1 MMKANYNLSQLKPD
15 EAATVASMGSDGS
28 IRRRLQDM
36 GIIEGTKIK
45 CLFASPFND
54 PVAYE
59 VRGAVIAL
67 RCDDSKN
74 IIIK

>member
-1 MMKANYNLSQLKPD
+1 MKKRKKLSQLNPNED
-15 EAATVASMGSDGS
+15 GTVISLGSDGS

-74 IIIK
+74 IFVK